1 MSISDPAQL
10 FQRVPELLAFS
21 ENPKISRAIETGDP
35 FKVYRAL
42 VLARLFR
49 RLPEH
54 KAVLKALTQER
65 RLFAKP
71 LKGTPSLGSINS
83 IGFSFIGESEK
94 DNDGSYIALHA
105 FVILFII
112 PLVPLGSYV
121 VRVSGPSQWQIFARA
136 PLGILGWLYTR
147 GLAMMLV
154 VLVLTGA
161 AHSYHESN
169 YQDLTLLNGFEVPLT
184 VAFGNQVVNVPAQ
197 GRATITLEAGVVH
210 GTAKAIKAG
219 VVDTLETTLESS
231 GRYSIWNIA
240 GAAPLVRNTVV
251 YTRENLSRHD
261 NANNASGSTVYCGK
275 RFIEL
280 SNIQYAFT
288 EPPQTMQMNKHA
300 NQTSVE
306 HITVISQPKTA
317 GVFSCINYA
326 FAHNQEKQMAA
337 AMEALLPLK
346 DWDSRYTDV
355 AVQVARSIS
364 GAEAIRLSRRIV
376 KENPGNIIM
385 ERNLQD
391 IRDDAGEHDMMLRE
405 YAARARQKPEASN
418 EQYLYVSLFS
428 GMDGLQKMA
437 ELAQKFPDNPN
448 ILRSLVWRKAAH
460 GDVVG
465 AYRDLTRLRQISQQ
479 DANYLFEVEIRLLLA
494 QQRSKEAL
502 KLLETALIDNKTEH
516 YSERALEFSLIARQL
531 NLDTQKYLHSLP
543 DKEQNDQVL
552 DYVRVRAG
560 LPLNKAENK
569 DVPIIKLDLALREN
583 PGQALALL
591 TGIHTMELRSLL
603 GRDQVGLLYGEAVRT
618 NNKTAISK
626 LQNLLYLS
634 KADLKL
640 FDQFVRGES
649 TSLDAADIEPD
660 LLASAFFIRSRN
672 PGLSSQ
678 EKANW
683 RQRAAKTDVL
693 QGGVTTAIKQW
704 QS

>member
-10 FQRVPELLAFS
+10 FQRVPELLALS
-21 ENPKISRAIETGDP
+21 EDPKISRAIETGDP

-71 LKGTPSLGSINS
+71 LKSTPSLGSINS

-94 DNDGSYIALHA
+94 DSDGSYIALHA
-105 FVILFII
+105 FVILFAI

-121 VRVSGPSQWQIFARA
+121 VRVSGPNQWQIFARA

-147 GLAMMLV
+147 GLAMILV

-184 VAFGNQVVNVPAQ
+184 VSFGNQVISVPAQ
-197 GRATITLEAGVVH
+197 GRTTITLEAGIQH
-210 GTAKAIKAG
+210 GTARAIKAG
-219 VVDTLETTLESS
+219 VIDTLDTTLESS
-231 GRYSIWNIA
+231 DRYSIWNIA
-240 GAAPLVRNTVV
+240 GAAPLVRNTIV
-251 YTRENLSRHD
+251 YTKESLPRAD
-261 NANNASGSTVYCGK
+261 NVNNTGGQTVYCGK

-280 SNIQYAFT
+280 SNIKYAFT
-288 EPPQTMQMNKHA
+288 EPPQTMTMSKHE
-300 NQTSVE
+300 NETRVE

-326 FAHNQEKQMAA
+326 FSRNQEKQMTM
-337 AMEALLPLK
+337 AMDALLPLK
-346 DWDSRYTDV
+346 DWDPRYVDV
-355 AVQVARSIS
+355 ALQIARSTS
-364 GAEAIRLSRRIV
+364 TAEAIRLSRRIV

-391 IRDDAGEHDMMLRE
+391 IRDEAGEHELMLRE
-405 YAARARQKPEASN
+405 YAERARQKPDASN

-428 GMDGLQKMA
+428 GIDGLQRMA
-437 ELAQKFPDNPN
+437 ELAQKFPDNTN

-460 GDVVG
+460 GDVAG
-465 AYRDLTRLRQISQQ
+465 AYHDLTHLHQLSQQ

-494 QQRSKEAL
+494 QQRHKEAL
-502 KLLETALIDNKTEH
+502 KLLETTLSDKKTEH
-516 YSERALEFSLIARQL
+516 YSERALEFGLIARQL
-531 NLDTQKYLHSLP
+531 NMDPQKYLHSFP
-543 DKEQNDQVL
+543 DKAQNDQIL
-552 DYVRVRAG
+552 DAVRMRAG

-569 DVPIIKLDLALREN
+569 DAPIIKLGFVLREK
-583 PGQALALL
+583 PDQALALL
-591 TGIHTMELRSLL
+591 TEIHAMELRSLL
-603 GRDQVGLLYGEAVRT
+603 GRDQLGLLYGEAVRT
-618 NNKTAISK
+618 HNQTAINK
-626 LQNLLYLS
+626 LQSLLYLS

-640 FDQFVRGES
+640 YDQFVCGENVN
-649 TSLDAADIEPD
+649 LDAADIEPD

-678 EKANW
+678 EKTNW